1 LYTLSAASALL
12 NPTAREM
19 ITTATAKENI
29 KNFFMLSYLLSVVGG
44 LFLIE

>member
-1 LYTLSAASALL
+1 
-12 NPTAREM
+12 M